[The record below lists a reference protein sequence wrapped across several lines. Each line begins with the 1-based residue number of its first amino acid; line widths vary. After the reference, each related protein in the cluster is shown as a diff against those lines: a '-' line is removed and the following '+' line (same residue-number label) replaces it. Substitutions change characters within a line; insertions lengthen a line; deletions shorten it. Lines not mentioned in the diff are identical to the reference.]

1 MRLMIITQRVDEK
14 SPILGFFTR
23 WLREFAKRCDRVHVI
38 TQSAGIYNLPSNV
51 TVHTLGKNEGVGK
64 VRQVLRCWKLLWTLR
79 QDYDVAFVHMTPI
92 WVVLN
97 AVIWKLLRKPIYL
110 WYESPGRRWPLK
122 LALRVV
128 KNVFSATPLGNLG
141 RLTKKNIVT
150 RHGID
155 TEFWKPAM
163 ERDEHLIVAMGRVSP
178 IKRYEL
184 ILENFAALPETYR
197 LLILGGPFVE
207 SDLPYYKAIERKIS
221 DYAVFDRVSMH
232 FVTMEQARD
241 VLAKAHMFLHA
252 SNGSLDKSVLQ
263 AMASGALTV
272 SCSPATKVVLPET
285 CQASDAQFAEKTR
298 AMLAKSQDH
307 RALRETMRSI
317 IVQQHELSKLIERL
331 LWTMRQTS
339 HSVFARLCW
348 RLGMCLLLAGCS
360 LQQGA

>member
-1 MRLMIITQRVDEK
+1 MRLIIITQRVDK
-14 SPILGFFTR
+14 TSPILGFFTR

-38 TQSAGIYNLPSNV
+38 TQSAGIYDLPSNV
-51 TVHTLGKNEGVGK
+51 TVHALGKNEGIGK

-97 AVIWKLLRKPIYL
+97 AIIWKLLRKPIYL

-122 LALRVV
+122 LALRLV
-128 KNVFSATPLGNLG
+128 KNVFSATPLGTLG
-141 RLTKKNIVT
+141 RPTKKNIVT

-155 TEFWKPAM
+155 TEFWQPAT

-207 SDLPYYKAIERKIS
+207 NDLPYYKAIERKIS
-221 DYAVFDRVSMH
+221 DHALFERVSMH
-232 FVTMEQARD
+232 FVTMQQARD

-272 SCSPATKVVLPET
+272 SCSPSTKGVLPET
-285 CQASDAQFAEKTR
+285 CQASDELFTAKTR
-298 AMLAKSQDH
+298 AVLARPQDH
-307 RALRETMRSI
+307 RALRKAMRDI
-317 IVQQHELSKLIERL
+317 IVQDHDLSRLVERL
-331 LWTMRQTS
+331 VCAMRQTKHAICGS
-339 HSVFARLCW
+339 LCW
-348 RLGMCLLLAGCS
+348 RLSMCFVLVGCTI
-360 LQQGA
+360 QQ